1 LLPPE
6 QTCIFRSNE
15 DEEDEEDEDDE
26 PEEESA
32 EDEPGRLRE

>member
-15 DEEDEEDEDDE
+15 DEKDEEDEEDEAD
-26 PEEESA
+26 EESA